1 LVCQIFLKSTSLL
14 ANFQWSKFHGNW
26 WCFKSTCACLKH
38 SKTLLWTMVFFP
50 SFFVSNVHN
59 SFSNSERIYI
69 LTIKIEWIKVN
80 EIHVYNA
87 FYHFWC
93 KHDFGLQNY
102 EIWGCV
108 FKIIHFHITIIMD
121 AKIHYIWSRCNK
133 NLFIFNT

>member
-1 LVCQIFLKSTSLL
+1 MVYPNIHEKSPWEHNNLVFLKSISLL

-26 WCFKSTCACLKH
+26 WCFKSTRACLKH

-50 SFFVSNVHN
+50 FKCL
-59 SFSNSERIYI
+59 FSYQMCTIPFQIRRGSKYWQWSEV
-69 LTIKIEWIKVN
+69 T

-102 EIWGCV
+102 EIWWYI
-108 FKIIHFHITIIMD
+108 FK
-121 AKIHYIWSRCNK
+121 
-133 NLFIFNT
+133 LFIFIQQ